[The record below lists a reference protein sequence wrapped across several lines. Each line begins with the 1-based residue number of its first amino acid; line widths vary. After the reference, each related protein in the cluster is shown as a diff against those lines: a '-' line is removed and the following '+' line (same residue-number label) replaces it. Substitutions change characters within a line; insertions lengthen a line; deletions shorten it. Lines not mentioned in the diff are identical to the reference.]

1 MLTIKKLVTYQL
13 TEDIKAED
21 VYAISTKK
29 YPIPSPTILFVKTGH
44 LVSLIKVVNDEAKSN
59 WLFPIAWR
67 HKLAGIYDGFVTNQG
82 LWDRLVFDGARS
94 QVVGTLGGS
103 VRGVVVGGGLSF
115 S

>member
-1 MLTIKKLVTYQL
+1 M
-13 TEDIKAED
+13 
-21 VYAISTKK
+21 
-29 YPIPSPTILFVKTGH
+29 FVKTGH
-44 LVSLIKVVNDEAKSN
+44 LVSLINAVNDEAKSN

-103 VRGVVVGGGLSF
+103 VRGVVVGGGVF
-115 S
+115 SHKPSILMLIFWDSGTSQRRTTYTS